1 MKELSFK
8 RIATEAYEKAL
19 TACEL
24 AFGCLVIRGEKTV
37 ELFTFVEND
46 DVVIIDE
53 MLAVGAELIYNRS
66 PI

>member
-24 AFGCLVIRGEKTV
+24 AFGCLVIREEKTV
-37 ELFTFVEND
+37 ELFTFMEDD

-53 MLAVGAELIYNRS
+53 MLAVGAELIYNRN